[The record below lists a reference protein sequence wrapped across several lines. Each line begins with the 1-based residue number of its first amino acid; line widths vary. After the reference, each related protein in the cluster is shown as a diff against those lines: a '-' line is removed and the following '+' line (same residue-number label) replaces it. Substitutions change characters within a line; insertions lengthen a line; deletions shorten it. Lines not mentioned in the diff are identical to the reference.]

1 MKLRHAHHGL
11 EKFGIWLMVLALP
24 PATAP
29 SVLAAQPPEPSS
41 NADRAASPAD
51 PAAAVPATSLPVSL
65 GNIKRG
71 LARAAAG
78 DGLRSLNQ
86 TPTFKTHVVERERNW
101 VNPFASDDFRS
112 PTVGGGGNYAYEMQL
127 VQFPKSRNPLAQPYA
142 AFNSS
147 ELLQVSITTLVQQ
160 LLAPKVVEGAQSAA
174 RRHAQEA
181 AREELER
188 ALAEYCAVQP
198 NGGAG
203 IFGCGP

>member
-11 EKFGIWLMVLALP
+11 ATFGIWLMALALM
-24 PATAP
+24 PAMAP
-29 SVLAAQPPEPSS
+29 AVVAAQPPEPSS
-41 NADRAASPAD
+41 NADTAASPA
-51 PAAAVPATSLPVSL
+51 PPPAAVPATSLPVSL
-65 GNIKRG
+65 DNIKRG

-86 TPTFKTHVVERERNW
+86 TPTFKTQVVERERNW
-101 VNPFASDDFRS
+101 VNPFASEDFRS
-112 PTVGGGGNYAYEMQL
+112 PTVGGGNYAYEMQQ

-147 ELLQVSITTLVQQ
+147 ELLQVSITTLIQQ
-160 LLAPKVVEGAQSAA
+160 LLAPKVVEGAQSAM
-174 RRHAQEA
+174 RRHTQEA